1 MNLSKKFEELI
12 IKQLESFGCSMGV
25 THLVMYIASSKRGTK
40 ASFEMIGQWPQIDRL
55 LLSIEDGTRFKKAIF
70 YLVSLGWK
78 RICRG
83 EIGHYRLILD

>member
-25 THLVMYIASSKRGTK
+25 TNLVMYLASAKQGTK

-55 LLSIEDGTRFKKAIF
+55 LTSIA
-70 YLVSLGWK
+70 VSYTHLTLPTIK
-78 RICRG
+78 RV
-83 EIGHYRLILD
+83 

>member
-1 MNLSKKFEELI
+1 MKLSKKFEELT

-25 THLVMYIASSKRGTK
+25 THLVMYLASNEQGTK

-55 LLSIEDGTRFKKAIF
+55 LISVEDDPSLIVSSPNRRWYPLQETIS

-78 RICRG
+78 
-83 EIGHYRLILD
+83 LI